1 MNKPRKSSERKTPGS
16 RGSSKSTGERG
27 KHPFKKF
34 MGPKGS
40 PTSPKRSSRDRDDRK
55 PDSERG
61 PRKRSDERPKRTGDE
76 RPRGRTTERPRRSGD
91 DRPKERKDYKQESGR
106 APSGRRFFKKDDERP
121 DSRREGIKREDSK
134 TDERKDFRKERE
146 DNGPRKTY
154 GATSKRDDAEK
165 KPFRESTSRP
175 DKKYGDA
182 KRARPERS
190 GKYSRGK
197 EGATRPSAEKRFKRD
212 EFVSGEGFERQ
223 TPNREPRA
231 ASPSKQK
238 SNSDEGLIR
247 LNKYLSNAGI
257 ASRRDADTLIISG
270 AVKVN
275 GVVVDQLGAKI
286 RPGDKVTYGDQS
298 VKGERKV
305 YLLLNK
311 PKDYIT
317 TMEDER
323 DRKTV
328 MKLVEGACR
337 ERIYPVG
344 RLDRNTTG
352 LLLMTNDGE
361 LTTKLTHPKHG
372 IKKVYHVSLNKGLKP
387 EHFKEVM
394 DGIEL
399 EDGLVKVDDLAF
411 VGEGKKEVGVEI
423 HSGKNRVVRRLF
435 EHLGYDVIKLD
446 RVVFAG
452 LTKKDLPRG
461 KYRFLSAK
469 EISFLQ
475 MIG

>member
-1 MNKPRKSSERKTPGS
+1 MGTKGPGALSNKAAKN
-16 RGSSKSTGERG
+16 
-27 KHPFKKF
+27 
-34 MGPKGS
+34 
-40 PTSPKRSSRDRDDRK
+40 
-55 PDSERG
+55 
-61 PRKRSDERPKRTGDE
+61 RSDKKSDA
-76 RPRGRTTERPRRSGD
+76 GRVSEISRRHDSVEA
-91 DRPKERKDYKQESGR
+91 KNSNQQSGR
-106 APSGRRFFKKDDERP
+106 APSGRRFFKKDEESIGSKREGNKPFAVRKNRNQSESKRERP
-121 DSRREGIKREDSK
+121 DKYEKGRRDSGLK
-134 TDERKDFRKERE
+134 
-146 DNGPRKTY
+146 
-154 GATSKRDDAEK
+154 
-165 KPFRESTSRP
+165 
-175 DKKYGDA
+175 
-182 KRARPERS
+182 
-190 GKYSRGK
+190 
-197 EGATRPSAEKRFKRD
+197 EKRFNRD
-212 EFVSGEGFERQ
+212 EFVSGEGFVKQISRSSSKVTQ
-223 TPNREPRA
+223 KARA
-231 ASPSKQK
+231 KTNAS
-238 SNSDEGLIR
+238 NDGLIR

-275 GVVVDQLGAKI
+275 GIVVNQLGAKI
-286 RPGDKVTYGDQS
+286 RPGDKVTYGDQA

-372 IKKVYHVSLNKGLKP
+372 IKKVYHVSLNKSLKP
-387 EHFKEVM
+387 EHFKEIM
-394 DGIEL
+394 DGLEL
-399 EDGLVKVDDLAF
+399 EDGMVKVDDLAF

-461 KYRFLSAK
+461 KFRFLTAK

>member
-1 MNKPRKSSERKTPGS
+1 MKRPRPSSERKKTGS
-16 RGSSKSTGERG
+16 SRENSKSTGEKG

-34 MGPKGS
+34 MGPKG
-40 PTSPKRSSRDRDDRK
+40 PVKGPKRQPRDRDDRK
-55 PDSERG
+55 PDAERSA
-61 PRKRSDERPKRTGDE
+61 RRDRDERPVRTSGE
-76 RPRGRTTERPRRSGD
+76 RQGERNES
-91 DRPKERKDYKQESGR
+91 RPESGR
-106 APSGRRFFKKDDERP
+106 AASGRRFFKKEEGNAGPGRRGEKPNYRNKESGSGFRKDRDDKGT
-121 DSRREGIKREDSK
+121 RRSDGATPKREESQ
-134 TDERKDFRKERE
+134 R
-146 DNGPRKTY
+146 
-154 GATSKRDDAEK
+154 TS
-165 KPFRESTSRP
+165 FREASH
-175 DKKYGDA
+175 
-182 KRARPERS
+182 RS
-190 GKYSRGK
+190 GKRTGDERYSKPERAGK
-197 EGATRPSAEKRFKRD
+197 YGKNNRRNDSPSKEKRFNRD
-212 EFVSGEGFERQ
+212 EFVSGEGFQKQ
-223 TPNREPRA
+223 TPNRESRTG
-231 ASPSKQK
+231 ASSKPK
-238 SNSDEGLIR
+238 SAEDGLIR

-275 GVVVDQLGAKI
+275 GIVVDQLGTKI

-328 MKLVEGACR
+328 MKLVEGACK

-387 EHFKEVM
+387 EHFKEIM

-399 EDGLVKVDDLAF
+399 EDGKVNVDDLAF

>member
-1 MNKPRKSSERKTPGS
+1 MSKPKPSFDRKKTGATRKSG
-16 RGSSKSTGERG
+16 KSGADKA
-27 KHPFKKF
+27 KHPFKQF
-34 MGPKGS
+34 ME
-40 PTSPKRSSRDRDDRK
+40 TKRPGKPAKPAFRGRDDRK
-55 PDSERG
+55 THPEKNAKDSH
-61 PRKRSDERPKRTGDE
+61 DE
-76 RPRGRTTERPRRSGD
+76 RPREKRAA
-91 DRPKERKDYKQESGR
+91 KQESGR
-106 APSGRRFFKKDDERP
+106 APSGRRFFKKEADGNRENNREFNTPDERNTT
-121 DSRREGIKREDSK
+121 SKRSNSK
-134 TDERKDFRKERE
+134 
-146 DNGPRKTY
+146 GSRKTY
-154 GATSKRDDAEK
+154 SPSPRRADAER
-165 KPFRESTSRP
+165 KPFRENTTKS
-175 DKKYGDA
+175 
-182 KRARPERS
+182 ERFSKPKGRSSSPS
-190 GKYSRGK
+190 G
-197 EGATRPSAEKRFKRD
+197 EKRFKRD

-223 TPNREPRA
+223 SPNKEFKKGT
-231 ASPSKQK
+231 PSK
-238 SNSDEGLIR
+238 SNRNADDQGLIR

-275 GVVVDQLGAKI
+275 GEVVNTLGAKI

-328 MKLVEGACR
+328 MKLVEGACK

-372 IKKVYHVSLNKGLKP
+372 IKKVYHVSLNKSLKP
-387 EHFKEVM
+387 EHFKEIIEGV
-394 DGIEL
+394 EL
-399 EDGLVKVDDLAF
+399 EDGKVNVDDLAF

-423 HSGKNRVVRRLF
+423 HSGRNRVVRRLF